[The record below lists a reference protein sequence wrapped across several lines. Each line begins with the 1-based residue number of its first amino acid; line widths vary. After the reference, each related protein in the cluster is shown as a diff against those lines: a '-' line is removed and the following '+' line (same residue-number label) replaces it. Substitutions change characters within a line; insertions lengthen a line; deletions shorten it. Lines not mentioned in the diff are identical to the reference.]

1 VDWDRGGS
9 QNLESESARRIATD
23 ETLQVWGGDAGAVSR
38 RTKKHEEKFLSRLL
52 GCTVDYVGGLALYR
66 SWLTT
71 RVWWCR
77 VCVLEA
83 QIEHCQKAVARL
95 PELLAAL
102 ESAKSV
108 DAVDP
113 SAGIRER

>member
-1 VDWDRGGS
+1 MPLCAHCG
-9 QNLESESARRIATD
+9 NRIGTEQFYND
-23 ETLQVWGGDAGAVSR
+23 PEGA
-38 RTKKHEEKFLSRLL
+38 L
-52 GCTVDYVGGLALYR
+52 GWIHCRAQ
-66 SWLTT
+66 
-71 RVWWCR
+71 WWCR